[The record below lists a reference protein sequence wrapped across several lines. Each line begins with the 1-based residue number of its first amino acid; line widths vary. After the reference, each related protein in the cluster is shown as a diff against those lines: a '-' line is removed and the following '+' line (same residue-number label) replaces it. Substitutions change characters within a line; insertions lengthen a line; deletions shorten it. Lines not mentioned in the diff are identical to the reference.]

1 MKTDRRGMLDLVL
14 SCSVVIVKGEKRAVR
29 LGKRPF
35 GIVSHCHL
43 EPWSD
48 LPIMKSGQES
58 QSLKEI
64 PALKLFVNL
73 NIMLAHSNLWRN
85 FCVCVSANKSSHY
98 INLPSFLL

>member
-1 MKTDRRGMLDLVL
+1 MFYDLVL
-14 SCSVVIVKGEKRAVR
+14 SCSVVIIKGEEQGVR

-43 EPWSD
+43 EPWSY
-48 LPIMKSGQES
+48 LPIMKSGEES

-73 NIMLAHSNLWRN
+73 NITPAHFNLWGN
-85 FCVCVSANKSSHY
+85 FCVCVTASKNSHY